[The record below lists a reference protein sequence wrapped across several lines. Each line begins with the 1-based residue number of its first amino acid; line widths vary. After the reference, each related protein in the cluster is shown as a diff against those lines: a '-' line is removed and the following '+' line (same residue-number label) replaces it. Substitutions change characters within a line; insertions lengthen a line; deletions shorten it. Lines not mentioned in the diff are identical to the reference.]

1 MAIHI
6 MEFKGKIANVVFYRR
21 NGKNYARTRPRKY
34 KRTAAM
40 KLRSRNFGIAASTAK
55 LFRRQL
61 TGLIPFP
68 ANKTMQSRFVGAF
81 AKWIGKRDISDL
93 IPELDISSLYDF
105 QFNEKCRLMN
115 RWKTELIVLNP
126 GNGLMQ
132 VQIPAFIPVE
142 AMTAPPDTVSVTVWV
157 AAAAV
162 NPATAVPGSSFT
174 TQLEIQYSGTVT
186 VPYLVNLPVQTDPGM
201 LVLTAAALQYQVSK
215 KGNVNTIPSDDPAY
229 LPAAVVEA
237 RYF

>member
-6 MEFKGKIANVVFYRR
+6 MELKGKIANVVFYQR
-21 NGKNYARTRPRKY
+21 NGKNYARSRPKKY

-61 TGLIPFP
+61 SDCIPFP
-68 ANKTMQSRFVGAF
+68 ANRSMQSRFVGAF
-81 AKWIGKRDISDL
+81 AKWIGKRDITDVM
-93 IPELDISSLYDF
+93 PENDIISLYDF
-105 QFNEKCRLMN
+105 QFNERCRLMN
-115 RWKTELIVLNP
+115 RWKTHLTVLNT

-132 VQIPAFIPVE
+132 MQIPAFIPVE
-142 AMTAPPDTVSVTVWV
+142 AMTAPPDTLFVKIWV
-157 AAAAV
+157 AAVAV
-162 NPATAVPGSSFT
+162 NPASAVPVSYFST
-174 TQLEIQYSGTVT
+174 HLEIPYSGTET
-186 VPYLVNLPVQTDPGM
+186 GPYLIDMPVQTDPGM
-201 LVLTAAALQYQVSK
+201 LVLTAAALQFRVSK
-215 KGNVNTIPSDDPAY
+215 KGNVNTMLSDDPAY